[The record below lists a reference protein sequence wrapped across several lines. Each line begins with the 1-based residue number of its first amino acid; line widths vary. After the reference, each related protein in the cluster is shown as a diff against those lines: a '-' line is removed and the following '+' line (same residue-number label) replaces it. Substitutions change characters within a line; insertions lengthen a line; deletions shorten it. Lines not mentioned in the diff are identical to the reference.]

1 MTSVTGREC
10 RIPGIY
16 RSYCCGYEVA
26 LSARVSYPRCP
37 RCAKWA
43 TWLSSSSPLT
53 PNLGAAHDHPVS
65 TARRGTRFTI
75 WRT

>member
-16 RSYCCGYEVA
+16 KSYCCSYEVA

-43 TWLSSSSPLT
+43 TWLSSSSPMLQG
-53 PNLGAAHDHPVS
+53 LGPAHDHPVA
-65 TARRGTRFTI
+65 TTRQGARFTF
-75 WRT
+75 RRS